1 MKEGALCYLIAD
13 KADEWIYIELGDVRG
28 FVDSEYLDYG
38 EEVVKDIEDRQ
49 ARKESDP
56 SKRKITDIALLK
68 TIAKILQN
76 VLTLSGNSF

>member
-1 MKEGALCYLIAD
+1 MPYIAVMNRTNEKVGACLEGGYNTVIVKE
-13 KADEWIYIELGDVRG
+13 
-28 FVDSEYLDYG
+28 
-38 EEVVKDIEDRQ
+38 IEDRQ

-56 SKRKITDIALLK
+56 SKRKITDIVLLK

>member
-13 KADEWIYIELGDVRG
+13 KADEWIYIESGDVRG

-56 SKRKITDIALLK
+56 SKRKITDIVLLK